1 MLEHFVL
8 SNLLLAV
15 CCWSSSYFPL
25 LLWVLWLMDH
35 FLHDQCCSSHDDWT
49 LLSNLDTNLQTGW
62 SLCSVPLWI
71 NLLFPPTLLFYSCA
85 IYPFACFQS
94 HQCWVSGFS
103 SILRSGTERG
113 GLEYPLR
120 WWLPR
125 SQQDTLPNQR
135 HTHKIASSTLGT
147 SKFDQILKVLR
158 LPY

>member
-85 IYPFACFQS
+85 VYPFACFQS

-103 SILRSGTERG
+103 SILGSRYRERRFRVSLTMVTAQISAG
-113 GLEYPLR
+113 YLAKIK
-120 WWLPR
+120 
-125 SQQDTLPNQR
+125 DI
-135 HTHKIASSTLGT
+135 HT
-147 SKFDQILKVLR
+147 R
-158 LPY
+158 LLVVP